1 MIEPCCAHRGL
12 DHASSRPSPLAGAS
26 CTMPGCRCRGWK
38 TRVGKRQTGIPER
51 IRALRAEGLSNAEI
65 RERLGVSVSAVT
77 DALRAVRTRAEAKAG
92 AAPRR
97 AKRAAVSDCL
107 SGFGL

>member
-1 MIEPCCAHRGL
+1 MNCCAHRGL
-12 DHASSRPSPLAGAS
+12 DHVGDGSFAAPGAR
-26 CTMPGCRCRGWK
+26 CTMPGCKCKGWT